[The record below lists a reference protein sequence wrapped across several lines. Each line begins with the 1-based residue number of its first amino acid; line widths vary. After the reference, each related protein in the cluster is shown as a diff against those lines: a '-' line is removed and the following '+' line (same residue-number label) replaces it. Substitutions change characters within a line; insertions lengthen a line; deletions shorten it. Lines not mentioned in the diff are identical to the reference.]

1 MGKPWKCDLV
11 LGLEES
17 QLSRLI
23 LLSVPIGNS
32 EDLTLRGKKTLEE
45 KTLFFVEDTRPF
57 FNLLRAQG
65 ISSDE
70 KKVYSFHE
78 HSKESRLQ
86 FAKKLLEEGEDIV
99 FCSDAG
105 SPLMSD
111 PAHPLVKGVL
121 DWGFKLETVPGVSS
135 VLAALELSGL
145 PPYPFQFHG
154 FLPRE
159 PQKKKSFIALMGILG
174 KTHVFFESP
183 KRVDQTLKEI
193 KEVLPEASVAVL
205 REITKKF
212 ETAYRFKACDYDN
225 ENIGIHFKGEFV
237 IVLSCVG
244 GKDKG
249 PLLKKA
255 EEMASNYLESGS
267 VKDLSKLLG
276 CLLDRPS
283 KEVYGSLAKMKK
295 GK

>member
-1 MGKPWKCDLV
+1 M
-11 LGLEES
+11 
-17 QLSRLI
+17 SRLI
-23 LLSVPIGNS
+23 LLSVPIGNPD
-32 EDLTLRGKKTLEE
+32 DLTIRGRKILEE

-57 FNLLRAQG
+57 FNLLRSQG
-65 ISSDE
+65 IESDG
-70 KKVYSFHE
+70 KRVYSFHE
-78 HSKESRLQ
+78 HSKDSRLQ
-86 FAKKLLEEGEDIV
+86 FAKKLLEEGEEIV

-111 PAHPLVKGVL
+111 PAHPLVKGAL

-135 VLAALELSGL
+135 VIAALELSGL

-154 FLPRE
+154 FLPRDL
-159 PQKKKSFIALMGILG
+159 QKKKSFIALMGVLG

-183 KRVDQTLKEI
+183 KRVDQTLEEI
-193 KEVLPEASVAVL
+193 KKALPEADIAVL
-205 REITKKF
+205 REITKKY
-212 ETAYRFKACDYDN
+212 ETAYRFKASDYDN
-225 ENIGIHFKGEFV
+225 EKIGINFKGEFV
-237 IVLSCVG
+237 IVLSCIG
-244 GKDKG
+244 GKDKA

-255 EEMASNYLESGS
+255 EEMASSYLESGS

>member
-1 MGKPWKCDLV
+1 M
-11 LGLEES
+11 
-17 QLSRLI
+17 SRLI
-23 LLSVPIGNS
+23 LLSVPIGNPD
-32 EDLTLRGKKTLEE
+32 DLTLRGRKILEE

-57 FNLLRAQG
+57 FNLLRSQG
-65 ISSDE
+65 IESDG
-70 KKVYSFHE
+70 KRVYSFHE
-78 HSKESRLQ
+78 HSKDSRLQ
-86 FAKKLLEEGEDIV
+86 FAKKLLEEGEEIV

-111 PAHPLVKGVL
+111 PAHPLVKGAL

-135 VLAALELSGL
+135 VIAALELSGL

-154 FLPRE
+154 FLPRDL
-159 PQKKKSFIALMGILG
+159 QKKKSFIALMGVLG

-183 KRVDQTLKEI
+183 KRVDQTLEEI
-193 KEVLPEASVAVL
+193 KKALPEADIAVL
-205 REITKKF
+205 REITKKY
-212 ETAYRFKACDYDN
+212 ETAYRFKASDYDN
-225 ENIGIHFKGEFV
+225 EKIGINFKGEFV
-237 IVLSCVG
+237 IVLSSIG
-244 GKDKG
+244 GKDKA

>member
-1 MGKPWKCDLV
+1 
-11 LGLEES
+11 
-17 QLSRLI
+17 
-23 LLSVPIGNS
+23 LLSVPIGNPD
-32 EDLTLRGKKTLEE
+32 DLTLRGRKILEK

-57 FNLLRAQG
+57 FNLLRSQG
-65 ISSDE
+65 IESDG
-70 KKVYSFHE
+70 KRVYSFHE
-78 HSKESRLQ
+78 HSKDSRLQ
-86 FAKKLLEEGEDIV
+86 FAKKLLEEGEEIV

-111 PAHPLVKGVL
+111 PAHPLVKGAL

-135 VLAALELSGL
+135 VIAALELSGL

-154 FLPRE
+154 FLPRDL
-159 PQKKKSFIALMGILG
+159 QKKKSFIALMGVLG

-183 KRVDQTLKEI
+183 KRVDQTLEEI
-193 KEVLPEASVAVL
+193 KKALPEADIAVL
-205 REITKKF
+205 REITKKY
-212 ETAYRFKACDYDN
+212 ETAYRFKASDYDN
-225 ENIGIHFKGEFV
+225 EKIGINFKGEFV
-237 IVLSCVG
+237 IVLSSIG
-244 GKDKG
+244 GKDKA

>member
-1 MGKPWKCDLV
+1 M
-11 LGLEES
+11 
-17 QLSRLI
+17 SRLI

-57 FNLLRAQG
+57 FNLLRSQG
-65 ISSDE
+65 IESGK

-78 HSKESRLQ
+78 HSKDSRLQ
-86 FAKKLLEEGEDIV
+86 FAKKLLEEGEEIV

-111 PAHPLVKGVL
+111 PAHPLVNGVL
-121 DWGFKLETVPGVSS
+121 DWGFELETVPGVSS
-135 VLAALELSGL
+135 VIAALELSGL

-159 PQKKKSFIALMGILG
+159 PQKKKSFIALMGVLG

-183 KRVDQTLKEI
+183 KRVDHTLKQI
-193 KEVLPEASVAVL
+193 KEALPEADVAVL
-205 REITKKF
+205 REITKRY
-212 ETAYRFKACDYDN
+212 ETAYRFKASDY
-225 ENIGIHFKGEFV
+225 ESERIGINFKGEFV
-237 IVLSCVG
+237 IVLSCIEG
-244 GKDKG
+244 RDKA

-255 EEMASNYLESGS
+255 EEMALNYLESGS

-276 CLLDRPS
+276 SLLDRPS